1 MNGPLRMSFASLVKD
16 VQSSRPA
23 QAPLSFK
30 DLRDLSSQIK
40 GSGCMVKR
48 CQKPALWSI
57 TEHIRMILWNFLA
70 LPQCWNIYAPH
81 QIVEKTRYDQILFCR
96 PLLHQ
101 DSDSD
106 SRYDF
111 GEEYVF
117 FHISS
122 FHFYQLYLI
131 WFEGTMADKRYCL
144 IFVRLAAS
152 ESYHLHLR
160 SVWWMILDISPAIKH
175 LERRYIYLYLYLYFY
190 FMYIHMYIFHFYSI
204 CVLDTRRFC
213 GDITWHTWNSHCE
226 ISLEH
231 LMVHAVLRLGPKEI
245 VIVLIATSLN
255 LWKNILYPE
264 DSYKISYV
272 NPQSWISHFGF
283 YHREQWRCAK
293 TPGKKCWGPCHGLVP
308 SLWDFAQNYSLQIEL
323 RNQNWR
329 GTFYLLD

>member
-1 MNGPLRMSFASLVKD
+1 MNGPLRMSSASLVKD

-81 QIVEKTRYDQILFCR
+81 QIVEKTRYDHILFCR

-117 FHISS
+117 FTSIHFISIS
-122 FHFYQLYLI
+122 FTWFDLKERWLI
-131 WFEGTMADKRYCL
+131 NDT
-144 IFVRLAAS
+144 
-152 ESYHLHLR
+152 
-160 SVWWMILDISPAIKH
+160 VWSLSGLQRQNH
-175 LERRYIYLYLYLYFY
+175 T
-190 FMYIHMYIFHFYSI
+190 I
-204 CVLDTRRFC
+204 C
-213 GDITWHTWNSHCE
+213 I
-226 ISLEH
+226 
-231 LMVHAVLRLGPKEI
+231 
-245 VIVLIATSLN
+245 
-255 LWKNILYPE
+255 
-264 DSYKISYV
+264 
-272 NPQSWISHFGF
+272 
-283 YHREQWRCAK
+283 
-293 TPGKKCWGPCHGLVP
+293 
-308 SLWDFAQNYSLQIEL
+308 
-323 RNQNWR
+323 
-329 GTFYLLD
+329 